1 MLSINVLLENSD
13 FIKKLQDG
21 VDTTEMGKFLH
32 LLHSLVVCLLRKET
46 DSQMALM
53 ILKLCNT
60 LLTVTP
66 YDKMSPG
73 MSSVLIR
80 EIYNQESKPNGII
93 TQYSNLHNLAL
104 KIVGTSYSIGLP
116 ELF

>member
-1 MLSINVLLENSD
+1 
-13 FIKKLQDG
+13 
-21 VDTTEMGKFLH
+21 
-32 LLHSLVVCLLRKET
+32 
-46 DSQMALM
+46 MALM

-73 MSSVLIR
+73 MASILIR
-80 EIYNQESKPNGII
+80 EIYTQESKPNGII

-104 KIVGTSYSIGLP
+104 KIVGTSYSVGLP
-116 ELF
+116 EVFKSDFIVNLFLKSYFNLSEIYETCIFVLTKAALNFPAELNSMWGD

>member
-1 MLSINVLLENSD
+1 MFYLAKTESSIKQRTQDLLSINVLLENSD
-13 FIKKLQDG
+13 FIKK
-21 VDTTEMGKFLH
+21 
-32 LLHSLVVCLLRKET
+32 
-46 DSQMALM
+46 M
-53 ILKLCNT
+53 ILKVCNT

-116 ELF
+116 EVF